1 MNMKVHWVYPALHT
15 KNINIACI
23 QGIPWSFFHGE
34 FREFHEFKAYREF
47 PGFFMAYTG
56 NSLGILLMGNSGNFM
71 NLRLS
76 GSPLC
81 PLQTKEKQILK
92 N

>member
-1 MNMKVHWVYPALHT
+1 MVNSGNFMNLRHT
-15 KNINIACI
+15 GNSLGFSWHI
-23 QGIPWSFFHGE
+23 QGIPW
-34 FREFHEFKAYREF
+34 
-47 PGFFMAYTG
+47 GFFF
-56 NSLGILLMGNSGNFM
+56 MGNSGNFM

-92 N
+92 S

>member
-47 PGFFMAYTG
+47 PGFFHGIYREFPGDFFHGKFWKFHEFKAQWFSFV
-56 NSLGILLMGNSGNFM
+56 SLTN
-71 NLRLS
+71 
-76 GSPLC
+76 
-81 PLQTKEKQILK
+81 
-92 N
+92 

>member
-1 MNMKVHWVYPALHT
+1 LL
-15 KNINIACI
+15 
-23 QGIPWSFFHGE
+23 
-34 FREFHEFKAYREF
+34 AYREF
-47 PGFFMAYTG
+47 PGVFIMVNSGNFMNLRHTG
-56 NSLGILLMGNSGNFM
+56 NSLFFFHGIYREFPGDFFFIKNSGNFM

-92 N
+92 S

>member
-23 QGIPWSFFHGE
+23 QGIPWVFFMVNSGNFMNLRHTGNSL
-34 FREFHEFKAYREF
+34 
-47 PGFFMAYTG
+47 GFFMAYTG
-56 NSLGILLMGNSGNFM
+56 NSLGIFFIGNSGNFM

-92 N
+92 S

>member
-23 QGIPWSFFHGE
+23 QGIPWGFFHGE

-47 PGFFMAYTG
+47 PGDFF
-56 NSLGILLMGNSGNFM
+56 SWEILGIS
-71 NLRLS
+71 
-76 GSPLC
+76 
-81 PLQTKEKQILK
+81 
-92 N
+92 

>member
-1 MNMKVHWVYPALHT
+1 LHT
-15 KNINIACI
+15 GNSL
-23 QGIPWSFFHGE
+23 GGFHGE

-47 PGFFMAYTG
+47 PGFFH
-56 NSLGILLMGNSGNFM
+56 GIYREFPGDFFMGNSGNFM

-76 GSPLC
+76 GSPVSL
-81 PLQTKEKQILK
+81 T